1 MDTLSRRADAACRI
15 AREAGRLARGYFDDR
30 GKLTIEAKGRQD
42 LVSEADR
49 ATEAFIRRELRSRFA
64 EDAILGEE
72 EGGEEAPSMWIVD
85 PIDGTSN
92 FLRGVPYWCVVIA
105 YAAGGATEI
114 GVTYDPLRDALY
126 LGRRG
131 EGAWK
136 DGAPIEVAGRGVESA
151 CAALSFNF
159 KNDPGRY
166 AELVADLSRA
176 GIDHRRTGS
185 TALNLALTA
194 EGVFDAALAIGC
206 SSWDAAAGLCL
217 VEAAGG
223 VATRWPLGEWGQMR
237 AMAGCTQNLRQA
249 LEEAA
254 GFDVVEGGAA
264 A

>member
-15 AREAGRLARGYFDDR
+15 AREAGRLARGYFEDR

-49 ATEAFIRRELRSRFA
+49 TTEAFIRRELRQRFP
-64 EDAILGEE
+64 EDKILGEE
-72 EGGEEAPSMWIVD
+72 EGGEEASLMWVVD

-105 YAAGGATEI
+105 YVVGGVTEI

-131 EGAWK
+131 KGAWK
-136 DGAPIEVAGRGVESA
+136 DGVPIKVTERGVESA

-166 AELVADLSRA
+166 AELVTTLSQI

-194 EGVFDAALAIGC
+194 EGVFDAALAMGC
-206 SSWDAAAGLCL
+206 NSWDAAAGLCL
-217 VEAAGG
+217 VGAAGG
-223 VATRWPLGEWGQMR
+223 TATRWPLGKWGEMR
-237 AMAGCTQNLRQA
+237 AMAGCTPGLRRA
-249 LEEAA
+249 LEEAT
-254 GFDVVEGGAA
+254 GFGVVEGGAA